1 MNANDPNNFI
11 FIPFDVVVACPPIAA
26 NASSITPVTLDQDA
40 DFELHYIMG
49 NSSADDPTKFFQ
61 NNFACQITDKS
72 NSRIWSSDRVPQVV
86 LCGPWN
92 QSIMERRPVLMARK
106 TNISFDVL
114 NLTADTISVNIIL
127 RGFKVRT
134 P

>member
-1 MNANDPNNFI
+1 MADNNPNNFI
-11 FIPFDVVVACPPIAA
+11 FIPFDVLVASPLIAA
-26 NASSITPVTLDQDA
+26 NGSGITPITLDQDA

-49 NSSADDPTKFFQ
+49 NSSADDSTKFFQ
-61 NNFACQITDKS
+61 NNFTCQITDKS
-72 NSRIWSSDRVPQVV
+72 NSRIWSTDRVPQVI

-92 QSIMERRPVLMARK
+92 QSIMERRPVLLARK
-106 TNISFDVL
+106 TNISFDIL
-114 NLTADTISVNIIL
+114 NLTAAPIQVNIIL